1 MYSVCFAPHE
11 ALAARLLKHLPE
23 EVDGSHDVSHLIRV
37 WKNASTIRAEEGGD
51 EIILVASVLLHD
63 SFTVEKNSPL
73 RSKASRL
80 AAERAS
86 SILSDL
92 GWGQERLSAVEHCI
106 ESHSFSAGIRP
117 TTLEAEIL
125 QDADR
130 LDAIGMIGIARCF
143 YVAGMLEERLYDPM
157 NPEAKGRKLDD
168 NTYALDHFR
177 TKLFRLASHFQT
189 ATGRR
194 LAHAR
199 HERLRY
205 FYEEFLGEI

>member
-1 MYSVCFAPHE
+1 MYSACFAPHE
-11 ALAARLLKHLPE
+11 ALAACLLKHVPKE
-23 EVDGSHDVSHLIRV
+23 ADGSHDVSHLIRV
-37 WKNASTIRAEEGGD
+37 WKNVSTIRVEEGGD

-63 SFTVEKNSPL
+63 CFPVEKNSPL
-73 RSKASRL
+73 RAKASRF
-80 AAERAS
+80 AADKAS
-86 SILSDL
+86 SILSEL
-92 GWGQERLSAVEHCI
+92 GWEREHLYAVEHCI

-117 TTLEAEIL
+117 KSLEAMIL

-130 LDAIGMIGIARCF
+130 LDAIGMIGVARCF

-168 NTYALDHFR
+168 STYALDHFQ
-177 TKLFRLASHFQT
+177 TKLFKLASGLQT

-194 LAHAR
+194 LAHVR

-205 FYEEFLGEI
+205 FFEQLLGEI